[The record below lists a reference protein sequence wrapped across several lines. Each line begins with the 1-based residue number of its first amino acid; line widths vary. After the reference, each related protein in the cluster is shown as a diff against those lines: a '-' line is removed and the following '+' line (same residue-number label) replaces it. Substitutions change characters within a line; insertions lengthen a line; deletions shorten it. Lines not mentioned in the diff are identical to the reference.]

1 MHIIS
6 DFAASD
12 IGHVIITLAI
22 ALIVV
27 LVGNKISLT
36 VINKISKRIEPNALH
51 WKLVKQAVKILWI
64 VVFVLAAVENVPGL
78 SSIGTALVAFSS
90 VVVAAFGLASQ
101 DALGNALDGV
111 LISLFKPFAVGDRV
125 RLVSRD
131 VVGTVVDI
139 NLRYTSIKTVENNVL
154 MIPNSIMND
163 EILENANI
171 FDTNVKSFLDIEISY
186 DSDIQ
191 LAKKI
196 IAEKAAAHP
205 LFVDLRTDE
214 DKANGVPPVTVLTR
228 SFTANGIELRAT
240 LCTADTAKSFTIAS
254 DLREQI
260 FAAFTENN
268 ISIPYQ
274 TIDLI
279 MHDKSAKN
287 DINQSISTTT
297 P

>member
-1 MHIIS
+1 MHIFS
-6 DFAASD
+6 DFAASE
-12 IGHVIITLAI
+12 IGRVIITLVI
-22 ALIVV
+22 ALVV
-27 LVGNKISLT
+27 ALVGNKISLT
-36 VINKISKRIEPNALH
+36 IVNKISKRIEPNALH
-51 WKLVKQAVKILWI
+51 WKIVKQAVKIVWI
-64 VVFVLAAVENVPGL
+64 IIFVLAAVENVPGL

-163 EILENANI
+163 EIIENANI

-186 DSDIQ
+186 DSDLH

-268 ISIPYQ
+268 ITIPYQ

-279 MHDKSAKN
+279 VRENAAQNK
-287 DINQSISTTT
+287 
-297 P
+297 

>member
-6 DFAASD
+6 DFASSD
-12 IGHVIITLAI
+12 IGHVIITLAV

-51 WKLVKQAVKILWI
+51 WKLVKQAVKILWL

-186 DSDIQ
+186 DSDLN

-279 MHDKSAKN
+279 LRENATQKK
-287 DINQSISTTT
+287 
-297 P
+297 